1 MASLFEKSFEKKEGL
16 DMTKEKRVDRSKYFS
31 HLGVEIPRDQ
41 HDRIRAIAKSKEISI
56 SQLVRR
62 ALNEY
67 LAKC

>member
-1 MASLFEKSFEKKEGL
+1 
-16 DMTKEKRVDRSKYFS
+16 MTKEERAERSKRFS

-41 HDRIRAIAKSKEISI
+41 HEMIRTVAKSKEITI

-62 ALNEY
+62 ALNDY

>member
-1 MASLFEKSFEKKEGL
+1 
-16 DMTKEKRVDRSKYFS
+16 MTKEQRAERAKQFS

-41 HDRIRAIAKSKEISI
+41 HERIRALAKSREITI

>member
-1 MASLFEKSFEKKEGL
+1 
-16 DMTKEKRVDRSKYFS
+16 MTKEQRSERSKHFS
-31 HLGVEIPRDQ
+31 HLGVEIPRNQ
-41 HDRIRAIAKSKEISI
+41 HDRIRAIAKSKEITI